1 MLHRVAP
8 RQASR
13 EAAGGRC
20 ARDDQQGSATMPLP
34 EQDRYIMQRMR
45 G

>member
-1 MLHRVAP
+1 VRAAQ
-8 RQASR
+8 RQQSR
-13 EAAGGRC
+13 WRPGRDRRPI
-20 ARDDQQGSATMPLP
+20 RDRQQGSATMPLP